1 MLLQYPTTA
10 AGRQK
15 EEEYREEKLSRY
27 TGPVCKVCRREG
39 IKLFTK
45 GEKCYTEKCEVEKRN
60 YPPGVHVET
69 RAKVTEYGIR
79 LREKQKVKRSYGLT
93 ENQFKRFFVMAEKAK
108 GITGTNLLVLL
119 ERRLDNMVYRIG
131 FAVSR
136 SEARQIVSHS
146 HVTVNGKTVDIPS
159 YLVKAGDQIGIR
171 HKDLLSVQNALES
184 VVRRGVAAWLEVDK
198 EQMIGKIRLLPTRE
212 DITVPIKEQLIVEY
226 YSR

>member
-1 MLLQYPTTA
+1 MLLQYLITD

-27 TGPVCKVCRREG
+27 TGPVCRICRREG

-69 RAKVTEYGIR
+69 RGKVTEYGIR
-79 LREKQKVKRSYGLT
+79 LREKQRVKRMYGLT
-93 ENQFKRFFVMAEKAK
+93 ENQFKRFFVMAEKTK

-136 SEARQIVSHS
+136 NEARQVVSHS

-159 YLVKAGDQIGIR
+159 YLVKEGDVIGIR
-171 HKDLLSVQNALES
+171 HKDLVSVQNALES
-184 VVRRGVAAWLEVDK
+184 VVRRGVPPWLEVDK
-198 EQMIGKIRLLPTRE
+198 DQMMGKIRLLPTRE

>member
-1 MLLQYPTTA
+1 M
-10 AGRQK
+10 
-15 EEEYREEKLSRY
+15 SRY
-27 TGPVCKVCRREG
+27 TGPVCKICRREG
-39 IKLFTK
+39 IKLFSK

-69 RAKVTEYGIR
+69 RGKMTEYGVR
-79 LREKQKVKRSYGLT
+79 LREKQKVKRMYGLT
-93 ENQFKRFFVMAEKAK
+93 ENQFKRFFVMAEKTK

-136 SEARQIVSHS
+136 REARQIVSHG
-146 HVTVNGKTVDIPS
+146 HVIVNGKTVDIPS
-159 YLVKAGDQIGIR
+159 YLVKEGDTIEIR
-171 HKDLLSVQNALES
+171 HKALPSVQNALES
-184 VVRRGVAAWLEVDK
+184 VVRRGVPGWLEVDK
-198 EQMIGKIRLLPTRE
+198 EAMKGVVRLLPTRE

>member
-1 MLLQYPTTA
+1 
-10 AGRQK
+10 
-15 EEEYREEKLSRY
+15 LSRY

-39 IKLFTK
+39 MKLFAK

-69 RAKVTEYGIR
+69 RGKMTEYGIR
-79 LREKQKVKRSYGLT
+79 LREKQKLRRMYGLT
-93 ENQFKRFFVMAEKAK
+93 ENQFKRFFTVGEKTK

-136 SEARQIVSHS
+136 KEARQIVTHS
-146 HVTVNGKTVDIPS
+146 HVTVNGRTVNIPS
-159 YLVKAGDQIGIR
+159 YLVKEGDEIAVR
-171 HKDLLSVQNALES
+171 HKDLVSVQNALES
-184 VVRRGVAAWLEVDK
+184 VVRRGVPSWLEVDK
-198 EQMIGKIRLLPTRE
+198 ESMTGKLRLLPTRE

>member
-1 MLLQYPTTA
+1 MSLQYPITA

-15 EEEYREEKLSRY
+15 EEECREEKLSRY

-39 IKLFTK
+39 VKLFTR

-69 RAKVTEYGIR
+69 RGKMTEYGIR
-79 LREKQKVKRSYGLT
+79 LREKQKVKRMYGLT
-93 ENQFKRFFVMAEKAK
+93 ENQFKRFFDMADKAK

-136 SEARQIVSHS
+136 SEARQVVSHS
-146 HVTVNGKTVDIPS
+146 HVMVNGRTVNIPS
-159 YLVKAGDQIGIR
+159 YLVKEGDEIKIR
-171 HKDLLSVQNALES
+171 HKDLVSVQNALES
-184 VVRRGVAAWLEVDK
+184 VVRRGMPAWLEVDK
-198 EQMIGKIRLLPTRE
+198 DEMVGKIRLLPTRD